1 MQSYNPLYRKFI
13 DDRNFIV
20 PNQMTRAKFYLI
32 KEYEYIDGTKGK
44 YSEFSAPI
52 IYTLFVS
59 KVKDVVHAVKVSN
72 VNPTIIKRFFGK
84 FVNEETEMLEMKG
97 GSMKFYENVVSKVPV
112 VSNDSYR
119 TYKLSG
125 LTKIIELSM
134 DVNELT
140 PKRMNVI
147 GISKKSQ
154 LKNIKDVTISFLVDR
169 SIFSIFY

>member
-1 MQSYNPLYRKFI
+1 MSKFNPLYRKFI
-13 DDRNFIV
+13 DERNHV
-20 PNQMTRAKFYLI
+20 TAKQMTRGRFYLI
-32 KEYEYIDGTKGK
+32 KDYEYVDGTRGK
-44 YSEFSAPI
+44 FTESNAPI

-59 KVKDVVHAVKVSN
+59 TSKDMVHCVKVSN

-154 LKNIKDVTISFLVDR
+154 VKNK
-169 SIFSIFY
+169 

>member
-1 MQSYNPLYRKFI
+1 MSKFNPIYRKFI
-13 DDRNFIV
+13 DDRNHIT
-20 PNQMTRAKFYLI
+20 PNQMTRGKFYLI
-32 KEYEYIDGTKGK
+32 KDYQYVDGTKGK
-44 YSEFSAPI
+44 FTESNAPI

-59 KVKDVVHAVKVSN
+59 TSKDMVHCVKVSN

-112 VSNDSYR
+112 VSNNSYR

-154 LKNIKDVTISFLVDR
+154 LKNR
-169 SIFSIFY
+169 

>member
-1 MQSYNPLYRKFI
+1 MSKFNPLYRKFI
-13 DDRNFIV
+13 DDRNQV
-20 PNQMTRAKFYLI
+20 TAKQMTRGRFYLI
-32 KEYEYIDGTKGK
+32 KDYEYVDGTKGK
-44 YSEFSAPI
+44 FTESNAPI

-59 KVKDVVHAVKVSN
+59 TSKDIVHCVKVSN

-97 GSMKFYENVVSKVPV
+97 GSMKFYETVVSKVPV

-125 LTKIIELSM
+125 LNKIIELSM

-154 LKNIKDVTISFLVDR
+154 TKNK
-169 SIFSIFY
+169 